1 MARGAFYFDITRTS
15 VHNLDMNVAFD
26 AHCHFYESGLPQGV
40 GGVIT
45 NAAQYTDWDKV
56 ISVADSYNG
65 IYGAIGIHP
74 WHVQDIPDNWGQL
87 LESYLINNPDLMV
100 GEIGLDK
107 NHPDT
112 EKQIAIF
119 IQQMHIANK
128 TKRGVH
134 VHCVGMWPTMRQIL
148 NEHDFSSVPFILFH
162 RYSGASGDIAWLIK
176 KHNAYFSYRAI
187 DNTDKILAIPV
198 DRLLVES
205 DSNNPKQ
212 CTEWTTTMAQVCE
225 VEPDTFT
232 NNAKRMIKNGQII

>member
-1 MARGAFYFDITRTS
+1 
-15 VHNLDMNVAFD
+15 MNVAFD

-87 LESYLINNPDLMV
+87 LESHLINNPDLMV

-212 CTEWTTTMAQVCE
+212 CTEWTTTMAQVCD